1 LILAV
6 AGVVLVLV
14 LGNDLDVA
22 GLLGSGNPPIGADG
36 TGNGQEAP
44 DLAQPAAT
52 PTPSV
57 RYVPVVVTQLDIPLG
72 TRIEEEHLTVEMR
85 PETNIAVQA
94 GYTFSDIEEVAN
106 RIARA
111 DVAEGQAVL
120 NSMIAL
126 SPRDLASIGS
136 DIALYVNEGHVA
148 IAMPVNRYSGA
159 AYAMR
164 PGDMVDVIMSLQFVK
179 IDDEFQTALPNFE
192 RRISQLSLD
201 EGRVIEF
208 LFEPVAQGRLEL
220 IPTVNLIPSIG
231 PGGQTTWEYGEIL
244 QIPRRVTQ
252 LTIQQAEVLW
262 VGAWQAP
269 IEAELAATPAAAPA
283 EGEEPAADAPAD
295 GPQAP
300 TPTPE
305 FGVREERPDVVIL
318 GMTPQDA
325 LAVKWAM
332 DRGVDLNLAL
342 RAQGDATVFATT
354 SVSLPL
360 LIDQG
365 GLTIPERTDSD
376 IHPRADEVEPPSLP
390 PRPVE

>member
-1 LILAV
+1 
-6 AGVVLVLV
+6 
-14 LGNDLDVA
+14 
-22 GLLGSGNPPIGADG
+22 
-36 TGNGQEAP
+36 
-44 DLAQPAAT
+44 
-52 PTPSV
+52 
-57 RYVPVVVTQLDIPLG
+57 
-72 TRIEEEHLTVEMR
+72 M
-85 PETNIAVQA
+85 
-94 GYTFSDIEEVAN
+94 AN
-106 RIARA
+106 RIARV

-126 SPRDLASIGS
+126 SPTDLASIGS

-201 EGRVIEF
+201 EGRVLQF

-269 IEAELAATPAAAPA
+269 DDQAAPTPVA
-283 EGEEPAADAPAD
+283 PPPATEGEEAPPD
-295 GPQAP
+295 SPVAP

-305 FGVREERPDVVIL
+305 FAEREERPDVVIL

-325 LAVKWAM
+325 LALKWAM
-332 DRGVDLNLAL
+332 DRGVNLNLAL
-342 RAQGDATVFATT
+342 RAQGDTTVFATT

-390 PRPVE
+390 PRSVEPVE